1 MTCPYVFIF
10 ARTNNHPIHSP
21 VLSNYPCHWFSTAL
35 SPWLLRNVFF
45 VARWQQ
51 LKSLERRGGPATRP
65 GMQGEVCFLS
75 LGIWSSK
82 GCCWFW
88 SSVAK
93 SQNSTWK
100 GPLGDVGVQNPSCV
114 IHQGRYNMV
123 ELWRYTPFA
132 KEIGILEATPL
143 QIFSILSANG
153 YSIMNQQIARVAD
166 DTVFPWNFFWA
177 SWNACTE
184 TFFGIYWPQQS
195 PKFVSLPAHICH
207 DFAMKAYDHH
217 STSLDSLE

>member
-21 VLSNYPCHWFSTAL
+21 VLSNYRCHWFSTAL

-82 GCCWFW
+82 GYCWFW
-88 SSVAK
+88 SFLAK

-100 GPLGDVGVQNPSCV
+100 GPLGDVDVQNPSFV
-114 IHQGRYNMV
+114 THQGRYNMV

-132 KEIGILEATPL
+132 KEIGILL
-143 QIFSILSANG
+143 Q
-153 YSIMNQQIARVAD
+153 YHETAD
-166 DTVFPWNFFWA
+166 
-177 SWNACTE
+177 CTCCWWY
-184 TFFGIYWPQQS
+184 G
-195 PKFVSLPAHICH
+195 VSLKLFLSCLKCMYWNVLRHIPAPAVAQICFIACSH
-207 DFAMKAYDHH
+207 LSWFCHE
-217 STSLDSLE
+217 SLWPSFNILG